1 MFFIQIALFVMVMF
15 GLMVWSVRAQEEKTS
30 AEKNKPTVTSQK
42 VQAMSQEDIKKALQN
57 IERATEE
64 SEKMGAMCYDQVAP
78 ASELE
83 YICPLDGEK
92 TVYSQGSKASALV
105 IDMVYMRSEIKNAQS
120 LAKDMLISLDERKL
134 CAKCSPGLS
143 DKERSVTLVVQYA
156 DGRTIRTERVDSN
169 DIAHLVILLKDGLV
183 FIGLH
188 HGSEPGLDYL
198 EKRLK
203 VLLGEK

>member
-1 MFFIQIALFVMVMF
+1 MFFIQIVLFVMLMF
-15 GLMVWSVRAQEEKTS
+15 GLMVWSARAQEEKTS

-92 TVYSQGSKASALV
+92 TVYSQSSKAYASV
-105 IDMVYMRSEIKNAQS
+105 IDVVHMRNEIKKTLS

-156 DGRTIRTERVDSN
+156 DGRTIRTERVNSS
-169 DIAHLVILLKDGLV
+169 DIGHLVIYIKDGFT
-183 FIGLH
+183 FIESN
-188 HGSEPGLDYL
+188 HGIGSASSPL
-198 EKRLK
+198 ETRLK